1 MLSYTYIHT
10 FYYLDLY
17 SQDFMHPQLARVL
30 FLVVC
35 MLDIKLV
42 HKHSQVTYNL
52 IILILG
58 QIYFYRSQYYVGVKS
73 KIPLSLT
80 KNIAC

>member
-1 MLSYTYIHT
+1 MLSNTYIHT
-10 FYYLDLY
+10 FYYFNLY

-42 HKHSQVTYNL
+42 HKH
-52 IILILG
+52 
-58 QIYFYRSQYYVGVKS
+58 
-73 KIPLSLT
+73 
-80 KNIAC
+80 